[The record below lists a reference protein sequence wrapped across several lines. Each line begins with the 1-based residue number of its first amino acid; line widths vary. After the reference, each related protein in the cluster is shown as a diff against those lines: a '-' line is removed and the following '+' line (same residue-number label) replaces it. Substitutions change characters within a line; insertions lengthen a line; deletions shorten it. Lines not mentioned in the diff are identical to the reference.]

1 VKAEFSLDRSAQ
13 VSVPGARN
21 SLERRCAS
29 TLRSLSFIL
38 STPVV
43 KIFLSSVEIIEP
55 TVRYPSP
62 VDGYDRTTAKAAG
75 TSSSSTGRETF

>member
-1 VKAEFSLDRSAQ
+1 
-13 VSVPGARN
+13 
-21 SLERRCAS
+21 
-29 TLRSLSFIL
+29 LSFIL